1 MTRLAPDSRDTYV
14 YRMIHPTRWNDNDM
28 YGHINNTVYY
38 EWFDTVVN
46 RWLIENNLL
55 FCDDSRLIG
64 LVVETGCQYFSPI
77 SFPDPVTIGL
87 RVAHVGTSS
96 VRYEIGIFGEVDAQT
111 SARGNFVHVYVD
123 EETRRP
129 VRLYDTMKEKLGE
142 LKP

>member
-1 MTRLAPDSRDTYV
+1 
-14 YRMIHPTRWNDNDM
+14 MIHPTRWNDNDM